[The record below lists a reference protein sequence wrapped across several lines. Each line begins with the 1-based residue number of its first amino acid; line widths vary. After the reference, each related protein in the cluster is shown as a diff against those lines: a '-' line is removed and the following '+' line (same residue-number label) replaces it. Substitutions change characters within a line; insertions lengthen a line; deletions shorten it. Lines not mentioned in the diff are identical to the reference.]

1 MILILEKNKIKNF
14 LEELKQKFEVFDV
27 RENILP
33 PKKYFF
39 PPKEEIFGLEKKNNN
54 ISVVR
59 APKKNFVIFG
69 LNPADLEAITQLD
82 EIMKRPKQDFFYCQK
97 REKATVIGLTDFS
110 IDAPA
115 GGDMILEKIN
125 MAEYRVWILTDKGK
139 KIAKNKIFKKIEN
152 PKIKK
157 YSQKSVPMKKL
168 KELLLSPEF
177 LSDAID
183 WSFKNDK
190 EVWEELGKICI
201 GCGICTYVCPLC
213 YCFCVDDRVSIDGKS
228 CARSR
233 QWDACTLPDFAKVSG
248 GHDFHPTIKERYFNW
263 FYHKFVRGYREYGK
277 SQCVACGR
285 CKKYCPAKIDIETWI
300 TKIIK
305 DYEKHLLTPKS

>member
-1 MILILEKNKIKNF
+1 MILEKNKINKF
-14 LEELKQKFEVFDV
+14 LEELKEKSEVFDV

-33 PKKYFF
+33 PKTYFF

-54 ISVVR
+54 ISVVK

-97 REKATVIGLTDFS
+97 REKATVIGLADFS
-110 IDAPA
+110 LDSPA

-125 MAEYRVWILTDKGK
+125 MAEYRVWILTDKGEK
-139 KIAKNKIFKKIEN
+139 VAKSRFFKKAKK
-152 PKIKK
+152 PKIKTCF
-157 YSQKSVPMKKL
+157 QKSVPMKKL

-263 FYHKFVRGYREYGK
+263 FYHKFVRAYKEYGK

-285 CKKYCPAKIDIETWI
+285 CKKY
-300 TKIIK
+300 
-305 DYEKHLLTPKS
+305 